1 MDGAGAVQRRGD
13 VSRRGRRRRPGNDG
27 LKAWAKFGGS
37 TTEVHHPSTLLP
49 LSIRY
54 YYACYVGRHV
64 MEYVVLP
71 SVSYFYERVALRAPL
86 VNGNL

>member
-1 MDGAGAVQRRGD
+1 MEQVRCSGAAMYQGAAAA
-13 VSRRGRRRRPGNDG
+13 GNDG